1 MRRMAL
7 FVVASCI
14 AAWRPG
20 SRGGAVGV
28 AGRISMREKGGKPP
42 RDLGAAVVY
51 LEGAG
56 PAARPLSVDVAISD
70 KEFVPRVVVVPQG
83 STVRFPNDDPFN
95 HNVFS
100 AGEPN
105 RFDLGFYC
113 RGGAKGYT
121 ITSAGLVQAF
131 CHV

>member
-20 SRGGAVGV
+20 PRGGAVGV
-28 AGRISMREKGGKPP
+28 GVGGGWAGRISMWEKGGKPP

-56 PAARPLSVDVAISD
+56 PAARPMSVDVAISD

-83 STVRFPNDDPFN
+83 STVRFPNHDPFN
-95 HNVFS
+95 RNVFS
-100 AGEPN
+100 AGTN
-105 RFDLGFYC
+105 SL
-113 RGGAKGYT
+113 
-121 ITSAGLVQAF
+121 S
-131 CHV
+131 